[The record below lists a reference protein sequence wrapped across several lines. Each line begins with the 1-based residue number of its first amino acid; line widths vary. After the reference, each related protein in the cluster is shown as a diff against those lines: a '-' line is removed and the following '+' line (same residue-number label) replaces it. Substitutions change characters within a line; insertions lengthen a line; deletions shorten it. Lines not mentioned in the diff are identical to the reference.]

1 MDSETGINS
10 YVMILLAGGLA
21 TYIWRHLGVVY
32 ASRLEV
38 GSAALDWVRAVAT
51 ALIAALIVR
60 MAVVP
65 PGDLA
70 NAALASRLCALV
82 AGVVGYY
89 LIRRSI
95 AGGVGAAVVMFLV
108 MEAVIGAL

>member
-1 MDSETGINS
+1 MDSGINS

-21 TYIWRHLGVVY
+21 TYIWRYLGVVY

-38 GSAALDWVRAVAT
+38 GSATLDWVRAVAT

-70 NAALASRLCALV
+70 NAALASRLTALA
-82 AGVVGYY
+82 AGVIGYY
-89 LIRRSI
+89 AIRRSI
-95 AGGVGAAVVMFLV
+95 AGGVGAAVIVFLV
-108 MEAVIGAL
+108 MEAAIGAP